1 MEKIFVSGNTL
12 IVVKT
17 NMLKDGKCYFG
28 EKDIQKTLNRIVGPT
43 DSDITDEL
51 MVMKVWNELKKEG
64 IAPLKI
70 CRHALN
76 YTGARMTELSKQRC
90 L

>member
-28 EKDIQKTLNRIVGPT
+28 EKDIQKTLDKIMSPN
-43 DSDITDEL
+43 DWDMTDEL
-51 MVMKVWNELKKEG
+51 IAMKVWNELKKEG

-70 CRHALN
+70 CMPTLN